1 MHKLPDKMSRGWKR
15 HADAFNDLREYA
27 GKTRPIPAHGYRE
40 TVNGTMPPPLPAE
53 ILPQFTPRLLTGAS
67 PVLNITP
74 GYVYGAWHDGA
85 AADSSTQ
92 QTPAADFPEIQ
103 AAIIEP
109 KIITTLLTAN
119 PPPGISITYPG
130 NTYFFLKLT
139 WKAYR
144 SAVQGSRMEGDI
156 ELKPDISASTGS
168 DEPRT
173 TGDAHTHTIA
183 AGVTVVET
191 SDPGVQLDIDV
202 INYILSAAVFVSQV
216 DQPPPT
222 ETEMITYIPAGY
234 ISLDDSGEITT
245 FGDDDGWRW
254 FLQGAITAHRPPHF
268 ASGFATGIDRTEP
281 IAPTAAETYTIPGQ
295 ETDA

>member
-40 TVNGTMPPPLPAE
+40 TVNGTMPPPLLAE
-53 ILPQFTPRLLTGAS
+53 ALPQFAPLLMTGENPA
-67 PVLNITP
+67 LNITP
-74 GYVYGAWHDGA
+74 GYVYGAWHDSA
-85 AADSSTQ
+85 AVDSSTQ

-103 AAIIEP
+103 AAVVEP
-109 KIITTLLTAN
+109 KISTTLLTAN

-144 SAVQGSRMEGDI
+144 SAVQGSYLEADFNLAPDFPVNTGVDDPDLSGD
-156 ELKPDISASTGS
+156 S
-168 DEPRT
+168 
-173 TGDAHTHTIA
+173 HTHPIA
-183 AGVTVVET
+183 ATGVASET
-191 SDPGVQLDIDV
+191 ADPGVQLNIDV
-202 INYILSAAVFVSQV
+202 INYILSAAVFISQV
-216 DQPPPT
+216 DQAPPT

-245 FGDDDGWRW
+245 FGGDDGWRW

-268 ASGFATGIDRTEP
+268 VTGVTTGQDRAEP
-281 IAPTAAETYTIPGQ
+281 IAPTAAETYTLPGQ
-295 ETDA
+295 ATDA

>member
-27 GKTRPIPAHGYRE
+27 GKTHPIPAHGYRE

-53 ILPQFTPRLLTGAS
+53 ILPQFTPLLLTGAS

-85 AADSSTQ
+85 AADSSSTIS
-92 QTPAADFPEIQ
+92 PAADFPEIQ
-103 AAIIEP
+103 AAVIAP
-109 KIITTLLTAN
+109 KIGTTLLTAN
-119 PPPGISITYPG
+119 PRPGISITYPG

-168 DEPRT
+168 DSS
-173 TGDAHTHTIA
+173 TGDAHTHDIA

-202 INYILSAAVFVSQV
+202 INYILSAAVFISQA
-216 DQPPPT
+216 DQAPPT

-234 ISLDDSGEITT
+234 ISLDNSGEITT

-254 FLQGAITAHRPPHF
+254 FIQGAINAHRAPHF